1 MFNNT
6 RPIDYPIFKKAKFLG
21 DKDVLVERGDY
32 IVDKDGDLLEVTC
45 GNRKYFESGKCYDR
59 EINIHYFRA
68 KYLGN
73 KDDFLGH
80 ANQIRFAEKEEI
92 EKVKQWL
99 VNGIYYKVMQNGQL
113 SFV

>member
-21 DKDVLVERGDY
+21 DKD
-32 IVDKDGDLLEVTC
+32 
-45 GNRKYFESGKCYDR
+45 
-59 EINIHYFRA
+59 
-68 KYLGN
+68 
-73 KDDFLGH
+73 DFLGY
-80 ANQIRFAEKEEI
+80 ANQIRFAKNEEV

-99 VNGIYYKVMQNGQL
+99 VDGIYYKVMQNGQL